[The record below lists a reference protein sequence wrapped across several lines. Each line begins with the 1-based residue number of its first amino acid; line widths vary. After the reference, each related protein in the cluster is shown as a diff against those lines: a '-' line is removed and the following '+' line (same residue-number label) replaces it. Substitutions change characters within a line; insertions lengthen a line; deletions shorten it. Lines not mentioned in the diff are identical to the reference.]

1 MPDRPPEFTDI
12 DIDEEDEE
20 DANAPQPAPAEDD
33 STEPVDFDDEN
44 DEEDEDEDGLDDE
57 EEENGDED
65 DADSAEDDS
74 VPHAASAPVARY
86 DEEEE
91 EERADV
97 RDGIQRAAA
106 VLKYIVENIVDE
118 PDQIS
123 IGATEDDRGPVLLLR
138 VAEDD
143 RGKVIGRQGRF
154 VQAIRT
160 VVKAATVGTGEK
172 VSVEIID

>member
-12 DIDEEDEE
+12 DLDEEDDEETPKPEPEPGPAEDGPIDFDDEDEDDVDADLDGDAESDADEDAPESDAPQAAAPPAFDEDEE
-20 DANAPQPAPAEDD
+20 D
-33 STEPVDFDDEN
+33 
-44 DEEDEDEDGLDDE
+44 
-57 EEENGDED
+57 
-65 DADSAEDDS
+65 
-74 VPHAASAPVARY
+74 
-86 DEEEE
+86 
-91 EERADV
+91 DV
-97 RDGIQRAAA
+97 RGGEHEGIARAAA

-143 RGKVIGRQGRF
+143 RGKVIGRQGRI

>member
-12 DIDEEDEE
+12 DLDEEDDEE
-20 DANAPQPAPAEDD
+20 TPKPAPEPGPAEDG
-33 STEPVDFDDEN
+33 PIDF
-44 DEEDEDEDGLDDE
+44 DEEDEDDIDADLDADVESDADEDAPASDAPQAATPPAFDEDE
-57 EEENGDED
+57 ED
-65 DADSAEDDS
+65 
-74 VPHAASAPVARY
+74 
-86 DEEEE
+86 
-91 EERADV
+91 DV
-97 RDGIQRAAA
+97 RGGEHEGIARAAA

-143 RGKVIGRQGRF
+143 RGKVIGRQGRI

>member
-12 DIDEEDEE
+12 D
-20 DANAPQPAPAEDD
+20 
-33 STEPVDFDDEN
+33 
-44 DEEDEDEDGLDDE
+44 LDE
-57 EEENGDED
+57 EEDDQASQPDPVEPEPTDLDDED
-65 DADSAEDDS
+65 DAEDQDEDDDAD
-74 VPHAASAPVARY
+74 VDADAGEDEDVDLDGGAPVASAPVAPF
-86 DEEEE
+86 DEEDEAGR
-91 EERADV
+91 ERE
-97 RDGIQRAAA
+97 GIQRAAA
-106 VLKYIVENIVDE
+106 VLKYIVEHIVDE

-143 RGKVIGRQGRF
+143 RGKVIGRQGRI

-160 VVKAATVGTGEK
+160 VVKAATIGTGEK

>member
-12 DIDEEDEE
+12 DLDEEDDEE
-20 DANAPQPAPAEDD
+20 APKPGPEPGPGSGPAEDG
-33 STEPVDFDDEN
+33 PIDF
-44 DEEDEDEDGLDDE
+44 DEEDEDDIDGDD
-57 EEENGDED
+57 DLED
-65 DADSAEDDS
+65 DAESDADEDAPESDSPQAAAPSAVPFDEDEEDD
-74 VPHAASAPVARY
+74 
-86 DEEEE
+86 
-91 EERADV
+91 V
-97 RDGIQRAAA
+97 RGGEHEGIARAAA

-143 RGKVIGRQGRF
+143 RGKVIGRQGRI

-160 VVKAATVGTGEK
+160 VVKAATVGTGER

>member
-1 MPDRPPEFTDI
+1 MPDSPPEFTDI
-12 DIDEEDEE
+12 DLDDEDEHVTIE
-20 DANAPQPAPAEDD
+20 PAPATDDPVDVDDADEELDGDEGVEDD
-33 STEPVDFDDEN
+33 EDA
-44 DEEDEDEDGLDDE
+44 DEETGEADVDLDDGTPPAPEASRAAYDEDDE
-57 EEENGDED
+57 E
-65 DADSAEDDS
+65 
-74 VPHAASAPVARY
+74 R
-86 DEEEE
+86 
-91 EERADV
+91 DV

-143 RGKVIGRQGRF
+143 RGKVIGRQGRI

-160 VVKAATVGTGEK
+160 VVKAATIGTGEK

>member
-1 MPDRPPEFTDI
+1 MAERPGDFNDI
-12 DIDEEDEE
+12 DLDEEEE
-20 DANAPQPAPAEDD
+20 RPKPGG
-33 STEPVDFDDEN
+33 
-44 DEEDEDEDGLDDE
+44 DEDEPVEPIDLDDDDDDDDE
-57 EEENGDED
+57 EEDEADVDDQEDSGDESAQPQSRASD
-65 DADSAEDDS
+65 EDEADM
-74 VPHAASAPVARY
+74 
-86 DEEEE
+86 
-91 EERADV
+91 

-118 PDQIS
+118 PDSIS
-123 IGATEDDRGPVLLLR
+123 IGATTDDRGPVLLLR

-143 RGKVIGRQGRF
+143 RGKVIGRQGRI

>member
-12 DIDEEDEE
+12 DLDEEDDEE
-20 DANAPQPAPAEDD
+20 TPKPAPEPGPAEDG
-33 STEPVDFDDEN
+33 PIDF
-44 DEEDEDEDGLDDE
+44 DEEDEDDVDADLDGDVESDADEYAPESDAPQAATPPAFDEDE
-57 EEENGDED
+57 ED
-65 DADSAEDDS
+65 
-74 VPHAASAPVARY
+74 
-86 DEEEE
+86 
-91 EERADV
+91 DV
-97 RDGIQRAAA
+97 RGGEHEGIARAAA

-143 RGKVIGRQGRF
+143 RGKVIGRQGRI